1 MRALVLIVIAGC
13 TRGAAAPAAPA
24 APVAGP
30 AWDSL
35 RPLLGTWQG
44 SDPAAHST
52 GRFTLA
58 PELGGKVL
66 VRRSTNDSPQ
76 GHHEDLMVIEEGGE
90 RATYWDNEGHVI
102 AFAVSAFPEHVE
114 FLSDDVAGKP
124 RFKLTYDVK
133 GPDELAIDF
142 SVAMPG
148 AGEFQHYT
156 GGTVHRVH

>member
-1 MRALVLIVIAGC
+1 MRVLSFFIVAGC
-13 TRGAAAPAAPA
+13 AHSAAAPA

-30 AWDSL
+30 EWDSL
-35 RPLLGTWQG
+35 RAIIGTWQG
-44 SDPAAHST
+44 SDPAKHST

-58 PELGGKVL
+58 PDLGGKVL

-76 GHHEDLMVIEEGGE
+76 GHHEDLMVIEEGGK

-102 AFAVSAFPEHVE
+102 VYAVTASPEHVE
-114 FLSDDVAGKP
+114 LLSDEIAGKP

-142 SVAMPG
+142 GIELPG

-156 GGTVHRVH
+156 GGTVKRVR

>member
-1 MRALVLIVIAGC
+1 MRALAIWVVAGC
-13 TRGAAAPAAPA
+13 AHGAAAPA

-30 AWDSL
+30 AWDAL
-35 RPLLGTWQG
+35 RPLVGTWQG
-44 SDPAAHST
+44 SDPAQHST
-52 GRFTLA
+52 GGFTLA

-66 VRRSTNDSPQ
+66 VRRSTNDSPK
-76 GHHEDLMVIEEGGE
+76 GHHEDLMVIEEGGK

-102 AFAVSAFPEHVE
+102 AYAVSASPDRVE
-114 FLSDDVAGKP
+114 FLSDEVAGKP

-142 SVAMPG
+142 SIAMPG

-156 GGTVHRVH
+156 GGSVHRVH